1 MKPSKLNAASKMGYD
16 LYVMLESFVDTKS
29 GMPCVYT
36 AEGMQILTSDTY
48 VVPEEHRKYLNNRGW
63 IFDLYVP
70 RSCKQNVDASID
82 VTYLAD
88 RIPTWAELKPMI
100 PSDWADSWN
109 EADHN
114 GFKNAMD
121 WFASMGCYTVHW
133 SY

>member
-1 MKPSKLNAASKMGYD
+1 MGYD
-16 LYVMLESFVDTKS
+16 LYVMLESFVDINS

-36 AEGMQILTSDTY
+36 TEGMQILRSDTY

-70 RSCKQNVDASID
+70 RSCKQDICSSID
-82 VTYLAD
+82 ANYLAD
-88 RIPTWAELKPMI
+88 RIPSWVELKPMI
-100 PSDWADSWN
+100 PSDWVDSWH
-109 EADHN
+109 ETDHN

-121 WFASMGCYTVHW
+121 WFSSMGCYTVHW